1 MHRRDFVTL
10 LGGAVAAWPLAAR
23 AQQSAIPTVGILWP
37 GAEPPAPPRMESF
50 RQVLRQLGFIE
61 GQNVAVELRYARTG
75 LQQLPELAA
84 ELVRMKVDVITTF
97 GDLTPKIAAQATT
110 TIPIVAI
117 SDDII
122 GAGLVASLS
131 RPERNTTG
139 LTIMAPELSAK
150 RLEVLQEIVPGM
162 SRVAA
167 LWDPT
172 TGASQVALTER
183 AAKSL
188 NLNLQVLE
196 VRRREDVVTAFRAA
210 RADRADAINVFSSPF
225 LASLFREIIVLS
237 AEYRLPAIYQWKE
250 HVEAGGLV
258 SFGPSLA
265 AMFRQTATIVVK
277 ILKGTKPADVP
288 VEQPTKFELAVNART
303 AHALG
308 LGIPPSILVRAD
320 DVIE

>member
-1 MHRRDFVTL
+1 
-10 LGGAVAAWPLAAR
+10 
-23 AQQSAIPTVGILWP
+23 
-37 GAEPPAPPRMESF
+37 MESF

-61 GQNVAVELRYARTG
+61 GHNLAVELRYARTG

-97 GDLTPKIAAQATT
+97 GDLAPKIAAQATT

-117 SDDII
+117 SDDVI

-131 RPERNTTG
+131 RPERNITG
-139 LTIMAPELSAK
+139 LTIMSPELSAK
-150 RLEVLQEIVPGM
+150 RLEVLQEIVPRM

-172 TGASQVALTER
+172 TGASQVAVTER

-210 RADRADAINVFSSPF
+210 RDDRADAINVFSSPF
-225 LASLFREIIVLS
+225 LASLFREIIVRS
-237 AEYRLPAIYQWKE
+237 AEYKLPAIYQWKE

-258 SFGPSLA
+258 LRLPGRSGDEVLYPG
-265 AMFRQTATIVVK
+265 QV
-277 ILKGTKPADVP
+277 
-288 VEQPTKFELAVNART
+288 
-303 AHALG
+303 
-308 LGIPPSILVRAD
+308 
-320 DVIE
+320 